1 MSALYEVYTKY
12 GFPRYDSR
20 QGLGYGSIPG
30 QKAPSIGTDYKM
42 ASTYPYTEPPTK
54 IDDSDAA
61 VDSDSSRKSKKK
73 LTAKLGGPK
82 YVNDPFSKNWTDRG
96 AFVNGATRLDLYERS
111 EMISLKDLKHFNSLG
126 GLSQF
131 IAMGNGAGIYKT
143 QPGKRVGMNTGGT
156 PQTYSAK
163 KTSAKIAPSLVDF
176 IKNYMSE
183 NE

>member
-12 GFPRYDSR
+12 NFPRYDSR

-30 QKAPSIGTDYKM
+30 QKAPSIGTDYQM
-42 ASTYPYTEPPTK
+42 SAVYPYGEPPTK
-54 IDDSDAA
+54 IEDDEQEVESNA
-61 VDSDSSRKSKKK
+61 SRKSKKK
-73 LTAKLGGPK
+73 FVAKLGGPT
-82 YVNDPFSKNWTDRG
+82 YANDPFSKNWTDRG

-143 QPGKRVGMNTGGT
+143 QPGKRVGMNIGGT
-156 PQTYSAK
+156 PQAYFAK
-163 KTSAKIAPSLVDF
+163 KTSGKIAPSLVDF

>member
-1 MSALYEVYTKY
+1 M
-12 GFPRYDSR
+12 
-20 QGLGYGSIPG
+20 GYSSIPG

-42 ASTYPYTEPPTK
+42 APIYPYDEPPAEIK
-54 IDDSDAA
+54 DDEEAVGSDA
-61 VDSDSSRKSKKK
+61 SRKSKKK
-73 LTAKLGGPK
+73 LVAKLGGPS

-111 EMISLKDLKHFNSLG
+111 EILSLKDLKHFDSLG

-131 IAMGNGAGIYKT
+131 ISMGNGAGIFKT
-143 QPGKRVGMNTGGT
+143 QPGKRIGMNIGGA
-156 PQTYSAK
+156 PQTYAAK
-163 KTSAKIAPSLVDF
+163 KTPDKIAPSLVDF